1 MLAVLAARFYD
12 FAPIAQ
18 WIEHQPAELGIQVR
32 FLLGAVIDGGPILRR
47 EWAFFYTFS
56 TMFSRVNEDIECT

>member
-1 MLAVLAARFYD
+1 MLADFGDKILQD

-32 FLLGAVIDGGPILRR
+32 FLLGAPFDGKPILRR

-56 TMFSRVNEDIECT
+56 TTFWAYKRR